1 MHRPDWYRYGDLVFP
16 NRWFCCRKKKI
27 VKSSP
32 IRFQKKKQIQTRRQK
47 QTQKD
52 PQQLMAARTATTT
65 SQRDTGIVSFAKA
78 IGNLRSFEK
87 EIQKHDL
94 VQRASRDENPV
105 WHLD

>member
-1 MHRPDWYRYGDLVFP
+1 
-16 NRWFCCRKKKI
+16 
-27 VKSSP
+27 
-32 IRFQKKKQIQTRRQK
+32 
-47 QTQKD
+47 
-52 PQQLMAARTATTT
+52 MAVRTATTT